1 MVYLNNKKYINNTG
15 IQVKI
20 KPTDQ
25 IGLTVWNLVEKVL
38 MFILVSLVV
47 VVVVKIRLKFL
58 FKILNL
64 LDLYMQLFLI
74 HIFFTIVNEIH
85 RIFM

>member
-1 MVYLNNKKYINNTG
+1 MVYLNNTKYINNTG

-85 RIFM
+85 RIFL

>member
-47 VVVVKIRLKFL
+47 VKIRL
-58 FKILNL
+58 
-64 LDLYMQLFLI
+64 
-74 HIFFTIVNEIH
+74 
-85 RIFM
+85 

>member
-85 RIFM
+85 RIFL